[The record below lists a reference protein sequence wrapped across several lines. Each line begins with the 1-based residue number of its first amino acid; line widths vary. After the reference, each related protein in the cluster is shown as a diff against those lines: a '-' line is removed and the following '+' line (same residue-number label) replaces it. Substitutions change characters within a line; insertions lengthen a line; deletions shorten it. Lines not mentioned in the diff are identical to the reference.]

1 MSTTHVSSPAPNQS
15 DLSTAAHEKTDVPS
29 EVERQIRLVIFGLCV
44 IFAAATFV
52 GGVYSLLSLLRMRR
66 KTSLC
71 LIVASMSVDD
81 LLSVVPLSLFMLLQ
95 WETAGG
101 GGSGSLC
108 TLSGLLYVFQGVSS
122 NMKACLIAAYTFY
135 VTKRFGVL
143 QSVRRPLRV
152 MWAIA
157 GVWAVSLAVSVLPLC
172 GWGSFTPVSLGC
184 FPESDSFY
192 TLLLFSLYSLCFCGL
207 LFFFISLTYQLLC
220 SREPQRTLLYPSY
233 LDMARGLSGSAPLCD
248 LPSFSRDSLNS
259 SFGAYN
265 ELSPSSCGTELREK
279 QASGVSPVSIS
290 GQRTAAVGDTPV
302 VFAQKRFSMILAV
315 VRVILWMPMM
325 TLVLVSHTVNA
336 RSYSLE
342 TLSFFLT
349 LLAPVVTPL
358 FVLSE
363 RWIHMPCGCFI
374 NCKRDP
380 TQEPSVMKRRF
391 EFNLSLQQGYGVYKL
406 SHATVSPCSPPLEK
420 PAYHSLSNCDF
431 PDTCLDALESGG
443 LSSLGP
449 GFDFSTTCPMD
460 SSSHADLSL
469 EVVAGGG
476 EALADCSLPHE
487 NQGDDGD
494 FLCVSSLPSHHRE
507 QDHNLTDTSSVFEG
521 PERRLSHEE
530 SQKIELTDWEWC
542 RSKSERTPRQRSSGG
557 LSIPLCAFQGTVSLQ
572 SPTGKTLS
580 LSTYEVSSDG
590 LKISP
595 HNTKKVEVYR
605 SKSVGHEPSADD
617 PAPGGHAGDVNVSS
631 VGMGM
636 EIGMGMGIGAGMGDT
651 NVKIHL
657 EVLEI
662 CDNEEAMDS
671 VSIISNISQS
681 STHARSPSLR
691 YSRRENRFVSCD
703 LGETASYSLLIPS
716 SGNAE
721 AETINI
727 TIPDTVEAHRQNSRR
742 QTQENSGYRE
752 EIQLLNEAY
761 RKQAGEREE

>member
-1 MSTTHVSSPAPNQS
+1 MSTTYQSSPAPNQS
-15 DLSTAAHEKTDVPS
+15 YLPTATYDTPDPS
-29 EVERQIRLVIFGLCV
+29 GMERQIRLLLFGLCV
-44 IFAAATFV
+44 TIAAVTLV
-52 GGVYSLLSLLRMRR
+52 GGVYSLLSVLRMRK

-71 LIVASMSVDD
+71 VIVASMSVDD
-81 LLSVVPLSLFMLLQ
+81 LLSLVPLALFMLLQ
-95 WETAGG
+95 WEANGG
-101 GGSGSLC
+101 EGSGSLC

-172 GWGSFTPVSLGC
+172 GWGSFTPASLGC

-192 TLLLFSLYSLCFCGL
+192 ILLLFSLYFLCFCGL
-207 LFFFISLTYQLLC
+207 LFFFIPLTYQLLC

-233 LDMARGLSGSAPLCD
+233 LEMARGLSGTTPLCD
-248 LPSFSRDSLNS
+248 LQSFSRDSLDK

-265 ELSPSSCGTELREK
+265 ELSPSPCGTEIREK
-279 QASGVSPVSIS
+279 EDSSLSPVSAS
-290 GQRTAAVGDTPV
+290 DQRTATVGDSPV

-315 VRVILWMPMM
+315 VRVVLWMPMM
-325 TLVLVSHTVNA
+325 TLVLVRHAISA
-336 RSYSLE
+336 RSSSLE

-349 LLAPVVTPL
+349 LLAPAVTPL
-358 FVLSE
+358 FMLSE

-374 NCKRDP
+374 NCKREP
-380 TQEPSVMKRRF
+380 TPEPSVMKRRF
-391 EFNLSLQQGYGVYKL
+391 KFNLSFQQGYGVYKL
-406 SHATVSPCSPPLEK
+406 SHATMSHNSPPIEK
-420 PAYHSLSNCDF
+420 PAYHSLFNCDF
-431 PDTCLDALESGG
+431 PNARHDALQSGA
-443 LSSLGP
+443 LSRLGP
-449 GFDFSTTCPMD
+449 NFDFSTTCPVD
-460 SSSHADLSL
+460 SSSHADLLL
-469 EVVAGGG
+469 EAVAGGG
-476 EALADCSLPHE
+476 EALADCAPLPHE
-487 NQGDDGD
+487 NHGNDEK
-494 FLCVSSLPSHHRE
+494 FCCVPSLASHHRE
-507 QDHNLTDTSSVFEG
+507 QDHSLTDTSSVFEG

-530 SQKIELTDWEWC
+530 CRKIELTDWEWC

-572 SPTGKTLS
+572 APTGKTLS

-590 LKISP
+590 RKISP
-595 HNTKKVEVYR
+595 NNAKKVEVYR
-605 SKSVGHEPSADD
+605 SKSVGHEPN
-617 PAPGGHAGDVNVSS
+617 VN
-631 VGMGM
+631 
-636 EIGMGMGIGAGMGDT
+636 
-651 NVKIHL
+651 IHL

-716 SGNAE
+716 SGTTE

-742 QTQENSGYRE
+742 QTQESSGYHE

>member
-1 MSTTHVSSPAPNQS
+1 MSTTHESSPAPNQS
-15 DLSTAAHEKTDVPS
+15 HLFTPSSDTADRSGMETRIK
-29 EVERQIRLVIFGLCV
+29 LLLFGLCV
-44 IFAAATFV
+44 TIAAATLV

-71 LIVASMSVDD
+71 VIVASMSVDD
-81 LLSVVPLSLFMLLQ
+81 LLSVIPLSLFMLLQ
-95 WETAGG
+95 WETRWGE
-101 GGSGSLC
+101 GSGSLC

-143 QSVRRPLRV
+143 QSSRRPLRV
-152 MWAIA
+152 LWAIG
-157 GVWAVSLAVSVLPLC
+157 GVWAVSLAVSMLPLC
-172 GWGSFTPVSLGC
+172 GWGSFTPASLGC

-192 TLLLFSLYSLCFCGL
+192 TVLLFSLYLMCFCGFL
-207 LFFFISLTYQLLC
+207 VFFIPLTYQLLC
-220 SREPQRTLLYPSY
+220 SREPQRTLLYSSY
-233 LDMARGLSGSAPLCD
+233 LDMARGLSGSAALCE
-248 LPSFSRDSLNS
+248 LPSFSRDSMDR
-259 SFGAYN
+259 SFSAYN
-265 ELSPSSCGTELREK
+265 EMSPSSSGT
-279 QASGVSPVSIS
+279 GVRQKEDGRLSPVSGS
-290 GQRTAAVGDTPV
+290 GRGEEASVGDTPV

-315 VRVILWMPMM
+315 LRVILWMPMM
-325 TLVLVSHTVNA
+325 TLVLIRHAADA
-336 RSYSLE
+336 RSSSLE

-349 LLAPVVTPL
+349 LLAPAITPL

-374 NCKRDP
+374 NCQRDLK
-380 TQEPSVMKRRF
+380 QEPSGMKRKLQF
-391 EFNLSLQQGYGVYKL
+391 SLSLQQGYGVYKL
-406 SHATVSPCSPPLEK
+406 SHATKSLSSPPVEK
-420 PAYHSLSNCDF
+420 PSYHSLFNCDF
-431 PDTCLDALESGG
+431 PNTHLCALEPGG
-443 LSSLGP
+443 LSRLNPS
-449 GFDFSTTCPMD
+449 FDFSTPLPVD
-460 SSSHADLSL
+460 SSSHARLFL
-469 EVVAGGG
+469 EATASVVGAV
-476 EALADCSLPHE
+476 ADHPVLPHE
-487 NQGDDGD
+487 NHKDEE
-494 FLCVSSLPSHHRE
+494 FHCVPSLSSHLRE
-507 QDHNLTDTSSVFEG
+507 KDHTLNDSSSVFDG

-530 SQKIELTDWEWC
+530 CRKIELTDWEWC

-572 SPTGKTLS
+572 APTGKTLS

-595 HNTKKVEVYR
+595 NNAKKVEVYR

-617 PAPGGHAGDVNVSS
+617 PGSGGHTGEANVSC
-631 VGMGM
+631 VGM
-636 EIGMGMGIGAGMGDT
+636 EIGMGMGIGAGVGDT

-671 VSIISNISQS
+671 VSIVSNISQS

-716 SGNAE
+716 GGNTE

-742 QTQENSGYRE
+742 QTHESSGYHE
-752 EIQLLNEAY
+752 DIQLLNEAY
-761 RKQAGEREE
+761 RKQAGEGEE